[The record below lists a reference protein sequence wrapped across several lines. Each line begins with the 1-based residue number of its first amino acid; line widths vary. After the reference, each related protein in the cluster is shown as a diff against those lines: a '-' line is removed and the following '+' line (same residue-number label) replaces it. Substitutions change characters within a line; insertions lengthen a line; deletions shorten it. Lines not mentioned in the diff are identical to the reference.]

1 MNVTNFGRILDA
13 IKKSPLQKKKMEKYL
28 ATRDKVFFDEA
39 EEFSG
44 KYISYL
50 ESENIPIEYA
60 VEAYQKLCN
69 DMMKC
74 QVYFMKTGK
83 YPTSS
88 SEEANENIYSNE
100 AVMKL
105 YMIGLAI
112 SQFFWAT
119 HYEMYSC
126 LIGSIRKNSP
136 NIKSYLEIGPG
147 HGLFL
152 NKAIE
157 LIEPGSKITAV
168 DISSTSMAI
177 TKSII
182 TYFKPENTNVNYHII
197 DMLKLNLDEKY
208 DFITMGEVL
217 EHVNFPETL
226 LLKLRD
232 LMNKNARTFVSTCV
246 NCPAIDHVYHFKTV
260 DEIREMFHKCG
271 LIIEEERVA
280 AVEDL
285 PFEEIM
291 KRKITINYCA
301 ILKRS
306 DEQI

>member
-1 MNVTNFGRILDA
+1 MNLTNFGRILDA

-28 ATRDKVFFDEA
+28 STRDEVFFDEA

-88 SEEANENIYSNE
+88 SEEANQNIYSNE

-157 LIEPGSKITAV
+157 LIGPGSKITAV

-182 TYFKPENTNVNYHII
+182 TYFKPDNTNVNYHTI

-260 DEIREMFHKCG
+260 DEIREMFYKCG